1 MDVDV
6 DVGDAIGAVVQ
17 QPLDAHGDVVVDAEA
32 GGIGGHRVV
41 QSAAEVDA
49 VGRLAGPH
57 RFAQGAGA
65 FDDPGAGLVHAEE
78 RRDVVRADAQML
90 AGVLR
95 VERRGLDGLDEVGL
109 VDGVQPRIV
118 DHVRG

>member
-1 MDVDV
+1 
-6 DVGDAIGAVVQ
+6 VVQ

-32 GGIGGHRVV
+32 RGVCGHRVV

-49 VGRLAGPH
+49 VGRLASPH

-78 RRDVVRADAQML
+78 GRDIVGADAQML

-95 VERRGLDGLDEVGL
+95 VERRGLDRLDEVGL
-109 VDGVQPRIV
+109 VDGVQPRII